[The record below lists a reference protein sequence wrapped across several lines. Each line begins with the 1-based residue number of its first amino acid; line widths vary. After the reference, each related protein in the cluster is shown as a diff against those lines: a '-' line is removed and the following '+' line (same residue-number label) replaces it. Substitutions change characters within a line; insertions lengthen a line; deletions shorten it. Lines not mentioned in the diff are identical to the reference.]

1 MVVIGKTKP
10 HVELSTNIEVKN
22 LGVNLSGFQAGMS
35 SISLHDFERH
45 AMLDLVH
52 EVRVTKR
59 MRRDGRH
66 TKRDSVTFA
75 SLNRS
80 IKPIA
85 HRIFMNGSDRL
96 ITGAPCSG
104 QKLRHLKYIKRIGQR
119 NGTLCFLVFTRPPL
133 TTLSLLE
140 SYHHLKLNWSESRPV
155 PHSVGRQCFTV

>member
-85 HRIFMNGSDRL
+85 HRNVMN
-96 ITGAPCSG
+96 
-104 QKLRHLKYIKRIGQR
+104 
-119 NGTLCFLVFTRPPL
+119 RPD
-133 TTLSLLE
+133 
-140 SYHHLKLNWSESRPV
+140 
-155 PHSVGRQCFTV
+155 

>member
-35 SISLHDFERH
+35 SISLHDFKRH

-140 SYHHLKLNWSESRPV
+140 SSQHRK
-155 PHSVGRQCFTV
+155 RQITI